1 MTKPTQAQSTPAVSI
16 LPDQLTPVIGEL
28 CQVSN
33 LSEFLCTFIM
43 RVQDSQE
50 DHVSLSFGE
59 SEALISLM
67 QSVSERLIATT
78 VKLTDISLGWGK
90 EETSNE

>member
-1 MTKPTQAQSTPAVSI
+1 MANPTQEQSKAVVSI

-28 CQVSN
+28 CEVSN

-67 QSVSERLIATT
+67 QSVFERLVATT
-78 VKLTDISLGWGK
+78 AKLTDISFGLGK
-90 EETSNE
+90 EETSND

>member
-1 MTKPTQAQSTPAVSI
+1 MTKPTQAQSKPVVSI

-28 CQVSN
+28 CEVSN

-59 SEALISLM
+59 SETLISLM
-67 QSVSERLIATT
+67 QSVAERLVATT
-78 VKLTDISLGWGK
+78 AKLTDISLGLGK
-90 EETSNE
+90 EETSHD